1 MNLTGPLALPWWRY
15 KMVWLVISGP
25 AAVVAASIVTM
36 VLAWT
41 HIDPVLDEPASAA
54 ARVAAAKTAAAPAQ
68 QARNH
73 AATPTP

>member
-1 MNLTGPLALPWWRY
+1 MTPIRPIALPWWRY

-25 AAVVAASIVTM
+25 AAVVVAGVATM
-36 VLAWT
+36 VLALT
-41 HIDPVLDEPASAA
+41 HIDPVLDEPASPA